1 MFKYFKI
8 LWVYISFSSVVEA
21 KKDRDLLVHI
31 FVSPAPG
38 TVPGPISV
46 HEMIS
51 HPVFTLCK
59 TDGYEGHSLILFLAS
74 LLWTLPNKK

>member
-1 MFKYFKI
+1 MLLKQ
-8 LWVYISFSSVVEA
+8 

-31 FVSPAPG
+31 FVSPVPG

-51 HPVFTLCK
+51 HPVFILCK
-59 TDGYEGHSLILFLAS
+59 ADGYEEHSLILFLAS
-74 LLWTLPNKK
+74 LLWILPNKK